1 MRTLYLFILLYN
13 VATLLLLIP
22 ALLLVRN
29 KKIILFFLISFFTNY
44 TFCQVKFDRT
54 KLIDPKNNGKEI
66 ANSLFTKEV
75 PIYADTLKNCT
86 YLKFGFK
93 SDKFLNAND
102 WLVLKDD
109 VIPYRIDIVYSKYPL
124 NKGIYNELYPLLLSR
139 IQSLFKLDPYLND
152 QEYEWNKVLQT
163 NCTNTNEVKGLF
175 HGIVIYYRTIASINT
190 AQEKLEE
197 EQAIQKEK
205 ERILEI
211 ARLAEEEKRKGLESI
226 QISKTKVNGFKE
238 EEQTSFVEL
247 TQSIEDIK
255 SFSFI
260 PDSLKKILEIQ
271 SLDKQI
277 VSMKNYLKNDILN
290 QPDISLKT
298 ASTEELE
305 KYKQEIEAFLV
316 KFPARDSVVSKVF
329 ERHPEWKSMLVVN
342 DWTASMYG
350 DGAQVLLWHLLNF
363 EKSGIRTITL
373 FNDGNDKLTSEKKIG
388 QTGGVYTEKPDNI
401 EKLNKMFNYIMLQGT
416 GGDIP
421 ENNIEAIL
429 RAMNENPYFTE
440 IVLIADNNACVRDI
454 QLTELIGK
462 PVKII
467 VCGYS
472 IEKGLNPDLVYIA
485 KKTGGGIYTLNN
497 DIENI
502 DITFD
507 SLGKQSS
514 LLDDRFIINQL
525 GCGQSRVLEKKYQ
538 YEYEDGYKIADRY
551 DIILE
556 NEENTNF
563 QYAKKH
569 TKRVYRFV
577 QQSVKTVNIDPK
589 VFKMKNVTYLNLS
602 NNEIKTISKSINKLQ
617 DLQTV
622 NFSYNKIKKVPFEI
636 KEVLYIE
643 NLNISHNKLTYIS
656 NSILGMNFLRT
667 LDLSYNEITYFD
679 KKVQL
684 KKLEKLNLSNNKLK
698 ELTKDIGLLKNLK
711 SLNLSNNVLESLP
724 NSIVNL
730 SNLTELNLKN
740 NRLTKLPTLIFKL
753 KKLQVLNLENNNF
766 SEEEKTRIKS
776 ILVDTFILF

>member
-1 MRTLYLFILLYN
+1 MRILYYFILLYN
-13 VATLLLLIP
+13 TTPLLPVNL
-22 ALLLVRN
+22 ALQFIKRKSFL
-29 KKIILFFLISFFTNY
+29 ILFILISFSESY
-44 TFCQVKFDRT
+44 HSQIKFNNST
-54 KLIDPKNNGKEI
+54 LNDPKNYGEEVS
-66 ANSLFTKEV
+66 NSFYKKEV
-75 PIYADTLKNCT
+75 SEYPDTLKNCI

-93 SDKFLNAND
+93 SDKILNPNE
-102 WLVLKDD
+102 WLAIKDD
-109 VIPYRIDIVYSKYPL
+109 VVPYKIDLVYSKYPI
-124 NKGIYNELYPLLLSR
+124 NNGIYHEIYPLLLNR
-139 IQSLFKLDPYLND
+139 IQSLFEIDPYLND
-152 QEYEWNKVLQT
+152 QEFLWNRVLQT
-163 NCTNTNEVKGLF
+163 NCKNSEEVKALF
-175 HGIVIYYRTIASINT
+175 HGVVIYYKTIASIN
-190 AQEKLEE
+190 AEQEKLEE
-197 EQAIQKEK
+197 ELAIQKEK

-226 QISKTKVNGFKE
+226 QISKTKVNGLKE
-238 EEQTSFVEL
+238 EEQTSFIEL

-277 VSMKNYLKNDILN
+277 VSMKNFLKNDILS

-363 EKSGIRTITL
+363 EKSGIRSISL

-485 KKTGGGIYTLNN
+485 KKTGGGIYTLNH

-551 DIILE
+551 DIIIE

-563 QYAKKH
+563 QYAKNH
-569 TKRVYRFV
+569 KRSVYRFV

-589 VFKMKNVTYLNLS
+589 VFKMKNITYLNLS
-602 NNEIKTISKSINKLQ
+602 NNEIKTIDKNINKLQ

-622 NFSYNKIKKVPFEI
+622 NFSYNKIKKVPTEI

-643 NLNISHNKLTYIS
+643 NLNISHNKLTCIS

-684 KKLEKLNLSNNKLK
+684 KKLEKLNLSNNKFK

-753 KKLQVLNLENNNF
+753 RKLQVLNLENNNF
-766 SEEEKTRIKS
+766 SEEEKTRIRS
-776 ILVDTFILF
+776 ILVDTFIMF